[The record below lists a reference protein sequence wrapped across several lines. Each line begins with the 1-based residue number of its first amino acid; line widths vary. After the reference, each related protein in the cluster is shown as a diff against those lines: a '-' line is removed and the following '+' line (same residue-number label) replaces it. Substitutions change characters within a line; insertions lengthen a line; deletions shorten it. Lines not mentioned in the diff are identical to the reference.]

1 MHIFLTMKAWQL
13 LMLFIAPA
21 LLFALGFSGLDSFKW
36 FGILILFWA
45 MIFFVWV
52 YSIGSTSNRELM
64 GDLRKDPTWYK
75 LSFVIPILYIILL
88 ATVIF
93 PSIQIDGQ
101 PQKPAAWMT
110 KLHLISMCC
119 VFYSL
124 WFTAKQFVTLQRG
137 VAVKFIDYSVPF
149 FLLCFTPI
157 GIWFLQPSINEVFDE
172 ENLDLV

>member
-13 LMLFIAPA
+13 LMLMIVPA

-36 FGILILFWA
+36 FGVLILFWGV
-45 MIFFVWV
+45 IFLTWV
-52 YSIGSTSNRELM
+52 YSIGSSSNKELK
-64 GDLRKDPTWYK
+64 GDLRKDMVVYR
-75 LSFVIPILYIILL
+75 LSFVIPIIYIILL
-88 ATVIF
+88 AVVIF

-101 PQKPAAWMT
+101 PQKPSAWMT

-157 GIWFLQPSINEVFDE
+157 GIWFLQPSINELFDE

>member
-13 LMLFIAPA
+13 LMLMIVP
-21 LLFALGFSGLDSFKW
+21 LLIFALAFSGLDSFKW
-36 FGILILFWA
+36 FGVLILFWGVVFCA
-45 MIFFVWV
+45 WV
-52 YSIGSTSNRELM
+52 YSIGSASNKELKS
-64 GDLRKDPTWYK
+64 GLRKDPMMYR

-88 ATVIF
+88 AVFIF

-119 VFYSL
+119 IFYSL

-137 VAVKFIDYSVPF
+137 FEVEFTDYSVPF

-157 GIWFLQPSINEVFDE
+157 GIWFLQPSINEMFDE